1 MFLSSLCVLQFVA
14 KIKNKVD
21 RKTVVMSNKDAPLG
35 FLPDSE
41 PDLAKKKLHTIKH
54 MGGRKKKKHFP
65 TPNHRMLIR
74 MLIFFFAKS
83 KDWLWEQKHPP
94 LTQTDRDLGHEYSL
108 YSSHKSLAPFGKRRH
123 IHSLWMGK
131 KTLCPSTGETVEHPL
146 AVLPFNFPGSST

>member
-54 MGGRKKKKHFP
+54 MGGRKKKKTLSNSKSQNAYQNAYFLLCKKQRLALGAETP
-65 TPNHRMLIR
+65 TFDSDRQGFRTWVLPVLI
-74 MLIFFFAKS
+74 
-83 KDWLWEQKHPP
+83 
-94 LTQTDRDLGHEYSL
+94 TQVIS
-108 YSSHKSLAPFGKRRH
+108 PF
-123 IHSLWMGK
+123 WQK
-131 KTLCPSTGETVEHPL
+131 KTYPFTMDGEK
-146 AVLPFNFPGSST
+146 NFMPINRRNSGAPISSSAL